1 MLIYKYML
9 FSKKKKIF
17 KYSDLSSRDQK
28 SILRQSV
35 QKANKEQLNV
45 VEEFDRRFSAKHTN

>member
-1 MLIYKYML
+1 ML

-45 VEEFDRRFSAKHTN
+45 VEEFDRRFSVKHAN